1 VLVIGGFVLDAV
13 LPLAPGKIKP
23 EKQYPVILRKLLAK
37 TDYSDAPEAAR
48 ILALERSRKGNRIVS
63 ILLFAVGAAVF
74 LCFVLQSSH
83 WHQSDING
91 SMVKAMWIMLAT
103 LSIPF
108 CFSIYSAWHSSASIQ
123 KEIALVKAIGAN
135 KEAPAPAP
143 QAGSRALNA
152 ARGCLLVLAVGLLLY
167 GFFAGGTADVLT
179 KAVNICTECIGLG

>member
-1 VLVIGGFVLDAV
+1 MSENGGQFTTLNGGRRLILIVDGEAENRSVLTHALEGHYDVLCAATGREALDVIYEKRDALSLVLVIGGFVLDAV

-108 CFSIYSAWHSSASIQ
+108 CFSIYRCF
-123 KEIALVKAIGAN
+123 N
-135 KEAPAPAP
+135 
-143 QAGSRALNA
+143 R
-152 ARGCLLVLAVGLLLY
+152 
-167 GFFAGGTADVLT
+167 
-179 KAVNICTECIGLG
+179 IC